1 MGWKSQHN
9 SGVEIIVTS
18 DYSAG
23 EKIVQ
28 IVYVGVWE
36 LDENMTYLH
45 CDFNIIWHVFF
56 LFVDC
61 LSQLTFF
68 II

>member
-18 DYSAG
+18 NYGAG
-23 EKIVQ
+23 DKIVQ

-45 CDFNIIWHVFF
+45 CDFNII
-56 LFVDC
+56 
-61 LSQLTFF
+61 
-68 II
+68 